1 MVSYDGQFPLLLNTL
16 LCQLFAEKKG
26 HPVNFGLKINMI
38 MIVGLSVLSEN
49 DNLKSEKDHLNMI
62 IVWL

>member
-1 MVSYDGQFPLLLNTL
+1 MLSYDGQFPLLLKTL
-16 LCQLFAEKKG
+16 LGLLFAEKKSR
-26 HPVNFGLKINMI
+26 LKINMI
-38 MIVGLSVLSEN
+38 MIVGLLVLSEN